1 MKPIFS
7 FILAL
12 ALLAMATAAAA
23 SERPL
28 PPNVR
33 LKVQQALEANQD
45 PAVRSLAPKER
56 SILLA
61 TLALDANEP
70 DQALLS
76 LDSKKFGD
84 DPLVALLEAEA
95 HRRKAV
101 SDVERAGE
109 YARSV
114 RQASEKLAAAS
125 LEPGLGE
132 AEARLHAFA
141 DKLDGVTTGIP
152 EGVLQLGS
160 YIDTLFVV
168 DKARSRMFIYKRSK
182 DGGLT
187 RVDDE
192 YVATGTN
199 GGDKESEGDGRTP
212 NGIYRFVERLASK
225 ALVDKYGPVAF
236 PTDYPNALDRL
247 HGKDGH
253 GIWMHGYA
261 EGVGRRP
268 PRDTEGCF
276 ALPNPRLLAVQG
288 YVHPE
293 HSWVIV
299 GDNIPFTDAKAPS
312 PELASIHQAIDGWIR
327 DWESLN
333 ADAYLSHYD
342 KAFRS
347 GKRDLAAWSRYKR
360 RVNGSKR
367 FIKVSLDDM
376 TVIRDPNPWPE
387 GEIAVVEF
395 MQHYDS
401 SNFRDSGLKRLYLVR
416 RSSHEPW
423 RILIE
428 EEAP

>member
-1 MKPIFS
+1 MKPICRS
-7 FILAL
+7 VLAL
-12 ALLAMATAAAA
+12 ALIGAVAPVAMA
-23 SERPL
+23 SESPL
-28 PPNVR
+28 SPNVR
-33 LKVQQALEANQD
+33 LKVQQALEANKD
-45 PAVRSLAPKER
+45 PIVRALAPKER

-61 TLALDANEP
+61 TLALDADEP
-70 DQALLS
+70 DQALLN
-76 LDSKKFGD
+76 LDNQQFAD

-101 SDVERAGE
+101 SDVERAGD

-125 LEPGLGE
+125 LVPGLGE

-141 DKLDGVTTGIP
+141 DKLDGVTAGVP
-152 EGVLQLGS
+152 SSVLQLGS

-168 DKARSRMFIYKRSK
+168 DKGRSRLFIYKRGA

-192 YVATGTN
+192 YVATGSHD
-199 GGDKESEGDGRTP
+199 GDKESEGDGRTP
-212 NGIYRFVERLASK
+212 NGVYRFVERLASK
-225 ALVDKYGPVAF
+225 ALLDKYGPVAF
-236 PTDYPNALDRL
+236 PTDYPNALDTL

-276 ALPNPRLLAVQG
+276 ALPNPRLLAVQD
-288 YVHPE
+288 YVHPGR
-293 HSWVIV
+293 SWVIV
-299 GDNIPFTDAKAPS
+299 GENIPFTDAKTPS
-312 PELASIHQAIDGWIR
+312 PELASIHQAIDGWVQ

-342 KAFRS
+342 KNFRA
-347 GKRDLAAWSRYKR
+347 GKRNLASWSSYKR
-360 RVNGSKR
+360 RVNAAKH

-376 TVIRDPNPWPE
+376 TIIRDPNAWPE

-401 SNFRDSGLKRLYLVR
+401 SNFKDSGRKRLYLVR
-416 RSSHEPW
+416 RPDAPW

>member
-1 MKPIFS
+1 MKPICRFM
-7 FILAL
+7 LAVVL
-12 ALLAMATAAAA
+12 IGASTTAAMA
-23 SERPL
+23 SEGPL

-33 LKVQQALEANQD
+33 LRVQQALETGKD
-45 PAVRSLAPKER
+45 PIVQALPPKER

-76 LDSKKFGD
+76 LDNQKFAD

-101 SDVERAGE
+101 ADVERAGD

-114 RQASEKLAAAS
+114 RQASEKLASAS
-125 LEPGLGE
+125 LVPGLGE

-141 DKLDGVTTGIP
+141 DKLDGATAGWP
-152 EGVLQLGS
+152 SGVLALGS
-160 YIDTLFVV
+160 YVDTLFVV
-168 DKARSRMFIYKRSK
+168 DKARSRMFIYKHEA
-182 DGGLT
+182 DGSLT

-192 YVATGTN
+192 YVATGTHL
-199 GGDKESEGDGRTP
+199 GDKEVEGDGRTP
-212 NGIYRFVERLASK
+212 DGIYRFVERLASK
-225 ALVDKYGPVAF
+225 ALRDKYGPVAF

-261 EGVGRRP
+261 DGVGRRP

-288 YVHPE
+288 YVHPG

-299 GDNIPFTDAKAPS
+299 GENIPFTESKTPS
-312 PELASIHQAIDGWIR
+312 PELSSIREAVNGWIK

-342 KAFRS
+342 KDFHA

-360 RVNGSKR
+360 RVNAPKR

-376 TVIRDPNPWPE
+376 TIIRDPNTWPE

-401 SNFRDSGLKRLYLVR
+401 SNFKDAGRKRLYLVR
-416 RSSHEPW
+416 RPHDPW